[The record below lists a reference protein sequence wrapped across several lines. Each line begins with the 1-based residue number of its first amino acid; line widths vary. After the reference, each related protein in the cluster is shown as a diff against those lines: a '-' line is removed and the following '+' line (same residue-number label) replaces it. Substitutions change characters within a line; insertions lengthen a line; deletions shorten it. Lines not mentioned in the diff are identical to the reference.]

1 MYREA
6 INGYINEGHPTNLTE
21 KESEISS
28 NITSYIP
35 HDFVLNPDKPDEV
48 KLVYDA
54 SVKYQ
59 NVCLNDELLKGPDLL
74 NNLVPILIKFRKR
87 EVCSIR
93 RRRKNVSPCEGQ
105 IEW

>member
-6 INGYINEGHPTNLTE
+6 INGYINEGHPINLTE
-21 KESEISS
+21 KESEIS
-28 NITSYIP
+28 
-35 HDFVLNPDKPDEV
+35 FALNPDKPDEV
-48 KLVYDA
+48 KVVYDA